1 MELRAKVEKD
11 KFKKN
16 CCQKMK
22 TILGNFDKFYMQPL
36 FIKNIEGEN
45 PLSDKEKKIQALN
58 KAWGIKQKED
68 EQKTREQAEE
78 FLI

>member
-1 MELRAKVEKD
+1 
-11 KFKKN
+11 
-16 CCQKMK
+16 MK

-58 KAWGIKQKED
+58 KAWGIK
-68 EQKTREQAEE
+68 
-78 FLI
+78 